1 MLLCDVVLYNRG
13 IRFSSG
19 GYVVITH
26 FQFKPLFENKDMPGW
41 HFSFYFKK
49 QKFTGI
55 YHPNGDI
62 EWTSTQPP
70 HESADDMKAQIHEL
84 MLFHVYDK

>member
-1 MLLCDVVLYNRG
+1 M
-13 IRFSSG
+13 
-19 GYVVITH
+19 ITH
-26 FQFKPLFENKDMPGW
+26 FQFKSLFENKDMPGW

-55 YHPNGDI
+55 YHQNGDI
-62 EWTSTQPP
+62 EWTSEEPSDEHIHQLK
-70 HESADDMKAQIHEL
+70 EQIHEL

>member
-1 MLLCDVVLYNRG
+1 M
-13 IRFSSG
+13 
-19 GYVVITH
+19 ITH

-41 HFSFYFKK
+41 HFSIYFKK

-62 EWTSTQPP
+62 EWTSSQPP
-70 HESADDMKAQIHEL
+70 HESVDDMKAQIHEL